1 MEILKFPQTH
11 YNLSCVGAFPVPVFC
26 LKSRVCNGNL
36 KIPAKP
42 LQTFKKQPCPG
53 NRLSPETKKFVIEFL
68 KSPQN
73 HSKGRKHTLK
83 PSGRRTPKV
92 PKKGSRRPESK
103 EPPKGSHY
111 LESKES
117 PKGSHY
123 PESKEFRTKTPE
135 QEVRRSKDKED
146 FYGT

>member
-1 MEILKFPQTH
+1 MEI
-11 YNLSCVGAFPVPVFC
+11 
-26 LKSRVCNGNL
+26 
-36 KIPAKP
+36 
-42 LQTFKKQPCPG
+42 
-53 NRLSPETKKFVIEFL
+53 L

-92 PKKGSRRPESK
+92 PKKGSQRPESK
-103 EPPKGSHY
+103 EPPKG
-111 LESKES
+111 
-117 PKGSHY
+117 GHY

>member
-1 MEILKFPQTH
+1 M
-11 YNLSCVGAFPVPVFC
+11 
-26 LKSRVCNGNL
+26 
-36 KIPAKP
+36 
-42 LQTFKKQPCPG
+42 
-53 NRLSPETKKFVIEFL
+53 EFL

-83 PSGRRTPKV
+83 PFGRRTPKV

-103 EPPKGSHY
+103 EPPKDSHY
-111 LESKES
+111 LEIKEPPKGSRRPESKEP

-146 FYGT
+146 YYGA

>member
-1 MEILKFPQTH
+1 MEI
-11 YNLSCVGAFPVPVFC
+11 S
-26 LKSRVCNGNL
+26 
-36 KIPAKP
+36 
-42 LQTFKKQPCPG
+42 
-53 NRLSPETKKFVIEFL
+53 

-73 HSKGRKHTLK
+73 HSIGRKHTLK

-92 PKKGSRRPESK
+92 PKKGSQRPESK
-103 EPPKGSHY
+103 EPPKGSR
-111 LESKES
+111 
-117 PKGSHY
+117 Y